1 VVAVSREIEQ
11 RCHAAGIDRERVW
24 VIGGSVDSGRFTPS
38 PSGDAIRREFNL
50 RDHPV
55 VGSVARLAP
64 NRGHEFL
71 LRAFQDLLHHV
82 PNARLLLVG
91 KGERQG
97 HLQELVRT
105 QGLEGSVIFTGYR
118 DRDLGGVLAALDC
131 FVLMGA
137 GSDESCRAAL
147 EAMAVGRPVVALPVG
162 ALPETVVDGET
173 GRLVLEED
181 PAALSTALME
191 IIKDPGRAREMGSAG
206 RRRVIELFSPT
217 SRVRQTEECYREL
230 LRRWR
235 V

>member
-1 VVAVSREIEQ
+1 
-11 RCHAAGIDRERVW
+11 
-24 VIGGSVDSGRFTPS
+24 
-38 PSGDAIRREFNL
+38 
-50 RDHPV
+50 
-55 VGSVARLAP
+55 
-64 NRGHEFL
+64 
-71 LRAFQDLLHHV
+71 
-82 PNARLLLVG
+82 
-91 KGERQG
+91 
-97 HLQELVRT
+97 
-105 QGLEGSVIFTGYR
+105 VIFTGYR